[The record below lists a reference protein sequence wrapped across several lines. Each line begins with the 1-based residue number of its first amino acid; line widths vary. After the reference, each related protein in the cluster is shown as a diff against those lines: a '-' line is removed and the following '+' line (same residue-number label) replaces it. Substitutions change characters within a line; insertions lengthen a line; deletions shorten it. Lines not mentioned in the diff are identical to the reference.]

1 MTNINFLSNLVVK
14 NELNRI
20 LAAEKKEVN
29 RAPAAE
35 KGLQNAGDGKFSV

>member
-1 MTNINFLSNLVVK
+1 MTHINFLSNLVAK
-14 NELNRI
+14 NEVNRI